1 MTARLAD
8 VGSLD
13 RSACR
18 ASVAGRFSVQQCI
31 DRHVAL
37 FRRVLSLHR
46 PDLAA
51 WGALRRAPRSP
62 RLGSPTKD
70 EAIHRTSSP
79 FAGGIE
85 HH

>member
-51 WGALRRAPRSP
+51 
-62 RLGSPTKD
+62 
-70 EAIHRTSSP
+70 
-79 FAGGIE
+79 
-85 HH
+85 